1 MKEKEEMIKELL
13 ESLEI
18 EEKSVISYSL
28 IEEEKKIKNKK
39 FIMLKNKFF
48 I

>member
-28 IEEEKKIKNKK
+28 IEEEKK
-39 FIMLKNKFF
+39 ME
-48 I
+48 

>member
-13 ESLEI
+13 ETLEI

-28 IEEEKKIKNKK
+28 IEEEKK
-39 FIMLKNKFF
+39 ME
-48 I
+48 